1 MSGRLVVHTT
11 RVLDELVTDDG
22 AVLLVSI
29 AHGHRVLRVSP
40 LAQAVRELARDGMS
54 LSDLETE
61 VAHRFGRPP
70 TSTVEEAMVVVV
82 ESLVEQGVVTVA
94 ED

>member
-1 MSGRLVVHTT
+1 MSGLQVVRTT

-29 AHGHRVLRVSP
+29 ADGHRVLRVSP
-40 LAQAVRELARDGMS
+40 LAQAVRELARDGMA
-54 LSDLETE
+54 LTDIERE
-61 VAHRFGRPP
+61 VALRFGRPP
-70 TSTVEEAMVVVV
+70 TSSVEEAMVAVV

-94 ED
+94 EE